1 MCRRRE
7 TLISVIKTTG
17 AEETIRSDGRGGGV
31 NWTTEKP
38 TVPGWYFWRKPALS
52 NYPTM
57 VLVQFTPDQ
66 RSLYSLFHDG
76 NSEQD
81 EQRVQLLDSIEWAG
95 PLEPPL

>member
-1 MCRRRE
+1 
-7 TLISVIKTTG
+7 
-17 AEETIRSDGRGGGV
+17 
-31 NWTTEKP
+31 
-38 TVPGWYFWRKPALS
+38 
-52 NYPTM
+52 M